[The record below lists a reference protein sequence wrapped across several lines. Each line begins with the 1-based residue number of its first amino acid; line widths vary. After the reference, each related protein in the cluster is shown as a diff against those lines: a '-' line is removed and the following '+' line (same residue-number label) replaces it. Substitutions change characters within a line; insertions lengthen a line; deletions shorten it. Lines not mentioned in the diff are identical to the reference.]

1 MQAHLSNSPWE
12 KISTAAVFLNPLV
25 LWNATYSPSVDLSL
39 EGGIEKYHLVYSFSP
54 APHTLTAHGILKV

>member
-39 EGGIEKYHLVYSFSP
+39 EGGIEKYHLVYSF
-54 APHTLTAHGILKV
+54 